1 MFVEIVKRHDDNFHA
16 KRVLTYDDRTKIF
29 LGAYVANHS
38 TIPSPILAA
47 ALVLAMS
54 AAPSGAEMLTNS
66 AALKPPVAAKTA
78 WQETRHGE
86 VVTDDYRWLQKKE
99 KAEVVAHLN
108 AENAYTDAMTADIK
122 PLSDKL
128 YAEIKGRIQEVDLSV
143 PTRRGDYYYYTRFE
157 AGKQYPINARRRAGA
172 GMAYDEKALEEI
184 LLDQNALAAG
194 QKFFAVSAFAV
205 SPDNSLLLYS
215 TDTTGYRQ
223 YELHVKDLKTG
234 KLLDATAARVT
245 SVAWAADNKTIFF
258 VQEDA
263 TTKRSDR
270 LFRMT
275 LGSAPVQV
283 YNEAVEQ
290 FNMGVG
296 NTRDRKFIE
305 LGLSAT
311 DTSET
316 RLLPA
321 DQPTGEFRSL
331 GRTKGHRYGIEHR
344 NGELFILTNK
354 NAKNFRLVRAPLAHP
369 EEKNWTEVIKH
380 DKDVLI
386 NNVDVFQDYM
396 VASEK
401 TSALARMRI
410 YDFKKKSWKSVKFDD
425 PVYLARSAGTPEF
438 SSTRFRLS
446 YQSPVTPLTVLD
458 VDMATGERTVLKRQE
473 IVGGYDASRYE
484 SKRLWATARDG
495 VRVPLWA
502 VYKKGVKFDG
512 SAPLLLYSYGSY
524 GIPTEA
530 TFSVPRISLL
540 ERGVIYVQAHIRGG
554 TDMGEAWHDDGMLMK
569 KKNTF
574 YDFIDSAEFL
584 VKEKWT
590 SPSRLIIQGGSA
602 GGLLMGA
609 VVNMRPDL
617 FHAVHAAVPFVDVM
631 NTMMD
636 ATLPLTT
643 GEYLEWGNPNE
654 KAAYDYMRSYSPY
667 DNIERKAYPAMLVT
681 TGLNDSQVMYWE
693 PAKYVAKLRAFKTDN
708 NPLLLK
714 TNMGAGHG
722 GASGRFD
729 AIKEGAFNT
738 AWMLSQWGIK
748 E

>member
-1 MFVEIVKRHDDNFHA
+1 MSK
-16 KRVLTYDDRTKIF
+16 TKF
-29 LGAYVANHS
+29 PL
-38 TIPSPILAA
+38 ILAT
-47 ALVLAMS
+47 LVLAMS
-54 AAPSGAEMLTNS
+54 NAS
-66 AALKPPVAAKTA
+66 AAANATTPPVAAKTP

-86 VVTDDYRWLQKKE
+86 VVTDDYRWMHNKDKP
-99 KAEVVAHLN
+99 EVIAHLN
-108 AENAYTDAMTADIK
+108 AENAYTEAMTADIK

-143 PTRRGDYYYYTRFE
+143 PVRRGDYFYYTRFE

-172 GMAYDEKALEEI
+172 GMAYDEKAAEEI
-184 LLDQNALAAG
+184 LLDQNVLAAG
-194 QKFFAVSAFAV
+194 QKFFAVGDFAV
-205 SPDNSLLLYS
+205 SPDNSLLLYT
-215 TDTTGYRQ
+215 TDTTGFRQ
-223 YELHVKDLKTG
+223 FQLQVKDIKTG
-234 KLLDATAARVT
+234 KLLDMTAPRVT
-245 SVAWAADNKTIFF
+245 SVAWAADNKTIFY

-270 LFRMT
+270 LFRMV
-275 LGSAPVQV
+275 LGSAPVEL
-283 YNEAVEQ
+283 YHEAVEQ
-290 FNMGVG
+290 FNIGVD
-296 NTRDRKFIE
+296 NSRDQKFIV
-305 LGLSAT
+305 LGIGAT
-311 DTSET
+311 DTTEF

-321 DQPTGEFRSL
+321 DQPTGQFRSL
-331 GRTKGHRYGIEHR
+331 GRTKGHRYYVEHR
-344 NGELFILTNK
+344 NGELFIRTNL
-354 NAKNFRLVRAPLAHP
+354 NAKNFRIVKAPLANP
-369 EEKNWTEVIKH
+369 EPKHWKEIVKH
-380 DKDVLI
+380 DKDVLV
-386 NNVDVFQDYM
+386 NDVEVFQHYL

-401 TSALARMRI
+401 SKALSRMRI
-410 YDFKKKSWKSVKFDD
+410 YDFKKASWKSVKFDD
-425 PVYLARSAGTPEF
+425 PVYLARSSGTPEF
-438 SSTRFRLS
+438 SSTRLRVS
-446 YQSPVTPLTVLD
+446 YQSPVTPPTVLD

-484 SKRLWATARDG
+484 SRRLWATARDG
-495 VRVPLWA
+495 VKVPLWA

-530 TFSVPRISLL
+530 TFSVSRISLL

-554 TDMGEAWHDDGMLMK
+554 TDLGEGWHDDGMLMK

-574 YDFIDSAEFL
+574 TDFIDSAEYL
-584 VKEKWT
+584 VQQKWT
-590 SPSRLIIQGGSA
+590 SPQKLIIQGGSA

-617 FHAVHAAVPFVDVM
+617 FRAVHAAVPFMDVM

-636 ATLPLTT
+636 STLPLTT

-667 DNIERKAYPAMLVT
+667 DNIERKSYPAMLVT

-693 PAKYVAKLRAFKTDN
+693 PAKYVAKLRAHKTDA
-708 NPLLLK
+708 NPVLLK

>member
-1 MFVEIVKRHDDNFHA
+1 MPHQSNA
-16 KRVLTYDDRTKIF
+16 L
-29 LGAYVANHS
+29 
-38 TIPSPILAA
+38 LAVSMA
-47 ALVLAMS
+47 LAMS
-54 AAPSGAEMLTNS
+54 HAAAGANAPT
-66 AALKPPVAAKTA
+66 PPVAAKAA

-99 KAEVVAHLN
+99 KPEVIAHLN
-108 AENAYTDAMTADIK
+108 AENAYTEAMTADIK
-122 PLSDKL
+122 PLADKL

-143 PTRRGDYYYYTRFE
+143 PVRRGDYFYYTRFE
-157 AGKQYPINARRRAGA
+157 AGKQYPVNARRRAGA
-172 GMAYDEKALEEI
+172 AMAYDAKAAEEV
-184 LLDQNALAAG
+184 LLDQNVLAEG
-194 QKFFAVSAFAV
+194 QKFFAVGDFSV
-205 SPDNSLLLYS
+205 SPDNSLLVYT
-215 TDTTGYRQ
+215 TDTTGFRQ
-223 YELHVKDLKTG
+223 YQLQVKDLKTG
-234 KLLDATAARVT
+234 KLLEVSAPRVT
-245 SVAWAADNKTIFF
+245 SVAWAADNKTIFY

-270 LFRMT
+270 LLRMV

-283 YNEAVEQ
+283 YHEAVEQ
-290 FNMGVG
+290 FNIGVD
-296 NTRDRKFIE
+296 NTRDRKFIQ
-305 LGLSAT
+305 LGMGST
-311 DTSET
+311 DTTEI
-316 RLLPA
+316 RLLPV
-321 DQPTGEFRSL
+321 DQPQGQFRSL
-331 GRTKGHRYGIEHR
+331 GRTKGHRYYVEHR
-344 NGELFILTNK
+344 NGELFIRTNK
-354 NAKNFRLVRAPLAHP
+354 NAKNFRVVKAPLDNP
-369 EEKNWTEVIKH
+369 DEKNWKEVVKH

-386 NNVDVFQDYM
+386 SGVEVFQDYL

-401 TSALARMRI
+401 SKALARMRI
-410 YDFKKKSWKSVKFDD
+410 YDFNKKSWKSVKFDD

-438 SSTRFRLS
+438 TSNRLRVS
-446 YQSPVTPLTVLD
+446 YQSPVTPPTVLD
-458 VDMATGERTVLKRQE
+458 VDMATGARTVLKRQE
-473 IVGGYDASRYE
+473 IVGGYDATRYE

-495 VRVPLWA
+495 VKVPLWA

-530 TFSVPRISLL
+530 TFAVSRISLL

-554 TDMGEAWHDDGMLMK
+554 TDLGEAWHDDGMLMK

-574 YDFIDSAEFL
+574 TDFIDSADFL

-590 SPSRLIIQGGSA
+590 SPQKLIIQGGSA

-609 VVNMRPDL
+609 VVNMRPEL
-617 FHAVHAAVPFVDVM
+617 FRAVHAAVPFMDVM

-636 ATLPLTT
+636 STLPLTT

-693 PAKYVAKLRAFKTDN
+693 PAKYVAKLRAHKTDSN
-708 NPLLLK
+708 ALLLK

-729 AIKEGAFNT
+729 AIKEGTFNT